1 MSYNVLG
8 GTVPDDWFPL
18 LPRDQLPPMVRAP
31 SLVAK
36 IESAHPDV
44 AGFQELI
51 AGTELSAYLEQKLV
65 GYTWVHSS
73 DNHALMVRRDRFD
86 VDETGESRLNSV
98 GEEGSY
104 LDRYVNWARLRD
116 RSSRRTV
123 LVLNVHAHPV
133 QTVQMARV
141 RALGI
146 TRLVAVVR
154 ELDPK
159 LAEPLVLMGDF
170 NAGDKESRP
179 VFRDHLTALSEL
191 GLADTAA
198 LAARD
203 ASDVPNANSLNKL
216 TAQVA
221 GVEVAKVVRRTAR
234 HVDYVWVPSRTEV
247 STWQVL
253 SGPGVRWQ
261 RVRGERVPTW
271 PGIIASDH
279 SPVIAEFTFG

>member
-1 MSYNVLG
+1 MANLIRIDDADDPRLG
-8 GTVPDDWFPL
+8 DYVGLREATLRRL
-18 LPRDQLPPMVRAP
+18 LETERGV
-31 SLVAK
+31 
-36 IESAHPDV
+36 
-44 AGFQELI
+44 FI
-51 AGTELSAYLEQKLV
+51 A
-65 GYTWVHSS
+65 
-73 DNHALMVRRDRFD
+73 
-86 VDETGESRLNSV
+86 
-98 GEEGSY
+98 EGSKVIRRAVEAGY
-104 LDRYVNWARLRD
+104 PPRSFLLAERWLADLARLRD
-116 RSSRRTV
+116 RSSGRTV